1 MAGQQSLVGD
11 MRERPNR
18 IAGAH
23 GSFYSLSL
31 QLMPLRSRVV
41 AFRGLCWHSFFLL
54 STLPLLMVSM
64 VGSTG

>member
-11 MRERPNR
+11 MRGRPNR

-31 QLMPLRSRVV
+31 KLMPLRSRVV
-41 AFRGLCWHSFFLL
+41 AFRRLCWHSFFLL
-54 STLPLLMVSM
+54 PTLPLLMVSK